1 MTNSLGVRVALNVM
15 VGLPLTIAFS
25 LIPKPLPP
33 LSVCRYGET
42 ARGRTAP
49 GMSKGA
55 SSEMSSVTIFAI
67 VSGSVSKPL
76 IAQCS
81 MVSRDEFTSATVA
94 GCCSN
99 RYSATLA
106 RMQAAEHDQVRK
118 HPTSYRACGSGKA
131 I

>member
-1 MTNSLGVRVALNVM
+1 M
-15 VGLPLTIAFS
+15 VGFPLTIAFS
-25 LIPKPLPP
+25 LIPNPLPP
-33 LSVCRYGET
+33 LSVCRCGET
-42 ARGRTAP
+42 GRGRTAP

-67 VSGSVSKPL
+67 VSGSVSMPL

-81 MVSRDEFTSATVA
+81 MVSRDELTSATLA

-99 RYSATLA
+99 RYSATFVP
-106 RMQAAEHDQVRK
+106 MQAAEHDTVRK
-118 HPTSYRACGSGKA
+118 HPTSYRACGGIKA